1 MTPRVFAMAKYDPLQ
16 RFLSA
21 QPEDA
26 CSLTFSQ
33 IERIIGASLPPSAR
47 RHRSWWG
54 NDNTHVQAQTWMGAG
69 WMADPPRLDEEIVPF
84 RRAEVSPPPPT
95 EEPREGGQSQ
105 VIVRKLDSAVV
116 DALKRKAQRK
126 GYSLEQE
133 LRKILTRAAGPER
146 RDLIAEADRIR
157 AMTAGPLEDSV
168 ILIRQDRDSR

>member
-1 MTPRVFAMAKYDPLQ
+1 MAKYDPLQ

-21 QPEDA
+21 QPEDG

-33 IERIIGASLPPSAR
+33 IEKIIGAPLPPSAR

-54 NDNTHVQAQTWMGAG
+54 NDNTHVQAQTWLGAG
-69 WMADPPRLDEEIVPF
+69 WMTDPPRLDEEIVPF
-84 RRAEVSPPPPT
+84 RRAYISPPLPT
-95 EEPREGGQSQ
+95 EEPDKAGHSQ

-126 GYSLEQE
+126 GHSLEQE
-133 LRKILTRAAGPER
+133 LRGILTRAAGPER
-146 RDLIAEADRIR
+146 RDLITEADRIR